1 MKVAILIAPRD
12 FKDETLSN
20 LQLMFGK
27 NDIDGVVASFSL
39 KDCFGAHGAVVK
51 PKAEAREL
59 EPHTYDA
66 LILVDGPGID
76 SLKLYDY
83 RPLLDLIK
91 AFHDANKIVGGIGN
105 GVKAI
110 ARANVIKDTKIA
122 KSDDREIVKMT
133 QLYRATPSEDTL
145 VLDKNI
151 LTLSDSERMAEFA
164 KLLSGTA

>member
-12 FKDETLSN
+12 FKDETLSS

-27 NDIDGVVASFSL
+27 NDIDSVVASFSL
-39 KDCFGAHGAVVK
+39 NDCFGVHGAVVK

-59 EPHTYDA
+59 EPQTYDA
-66 LILVDGPGID
+66 LVLVDGPGVD

-83 RPLLDLIK
+83 RPLLDLVK
-91 AFHDANKIVGGIGN
+91 AFHDANKIVVGIGN
-105 GVKAI
+105 SVKTI

-122 KSDDREIVKMT
+122 KSDDREVAKTT
-133 QLYRATPSEDTL
+133 QLYRGAASDDTL

-151 LTLSDSERMAEFA
+151 LTLSDSDRMSELA
-164 KLLSGTA
+164 KLLAESR